1 MRESRFVTAPR
12 FPFRCLL
19 GLLLGLLALPALA
32 LGEPTDPPTGTPAD
46 KDAGKPTVAVLY
58 FDYDGTNAEM
68 KLLKKG
74 LAQMIISDLSA
85 HESVRLVERDRLQQV
100 MDELRLTQSNRFSQD
115 SAQRLG
121 KLLGARY
128 LVMGGYFD
136 VMNTLRVDARVVETE
151 TGRIIRSVG
160 AQNTPDKF
168 LTLEQVLVDDLRAV
182 FEELTARAPGSTRK
196 PTKSRAAQGR
206 PRRLTRDTA
215 LHYARALDAK
225 DRKDLVT
232 AKKELNVVV
241 KAQPD
246 FQLASQELAL
256 LMK

>member
-1 MRESRFVTAPR
+1 MKAPR
-12 FPFRCLL
+12 FPFPCLV
-19 GLLLGLLALPALA
+19 GLLLGLIALPALA
-32 LGEPTDPPTGTPAD
+32 TDTPTGAPAD
-46 KDAGKPTVAVLY
+46 TAADKPTVAVLY
-58 FDYDGTNAEM
+58 FDYDGANAEM

-85 HESVRLVERDRLQQV
+85 HDSVRLVERDRLQQV
-100 MDELRLTQSNRFSQD
+100 MDELRLTQSNKFSQE
-115 SAQRLG
+115 SASRLG

-160 AQNTPDKF
+160 AQSTPDKF
-168 LTLEQVLVDDLRAV
+168 LTLEQTLVDDLRAV
-182 FEELTARAPGSTRK
+182 FEELTVRADSTKAPAKPRPAR
-196 PTKSRAAQGR
+196 GR
-206 PRRLTRDTA
+206 PRRLTQDTA

-232 AKKELNVVV
+232 AKKELTTVV

>member
-1 MRESRFVTAPR
+1 MRESRFVTASR
-12 FPFRCLL
+12 FPFPCLV
-19 GLLLGLLALPALA
+19 GLLLGLIALPALA
-32 LGEPTDPPTGTPAD
+32 TGEPTGTPAD
-46 KDAGKPTVAVLY
+46 AASDKPTVAVLY
-58 FDYDGTNAEM
+58 FDYDGANAEM

-85 HESVRLVERDRLQQV
+85 HDSVRLVERDRLQQV
-100 MDELRLTQSNRFSQD
+100 MDELRLTQSNRFSQE
-115 SAQRLG
+115 SASRLG

-160 AQNTPDKF
+160 AQSTPDKF
-168 LTLEQVLVDDLRAV
+168 LTLEQTLVDDLRAV
-182 FEELTARAPGSTRK
+182 FEELTARADSAKAPAKRK
-196 PTKSRAAQGR
+196 AAQGR

-232 AKKELNVVV
+232 AKKELTTVV

>member
-1 MRESRFVTAPR
+1 MKTLRSSLTRLAV
-12 FPFRCLL
+12 
-19 GLLLGLLALPALA
+19 LLLGLLTLPVLA
-32 LGEPTDPPTGTPAD
+32 AD
-46 KDAGKPTVAVLY
+46 KPTVAVLY
-58 FDYDGTNAEM
+58 FDYEGDTAGM

-74 LAQMIISDLSA
+74 LAQMLISDLSA
-85 HESVRLVERDRLQQV
+85 HESVRLVERERLQQV
-100 MDELRLTQSNRFSQD
+100 LDELKLNQSDKFDPETANRI
-115 SAQRLG
+115 G

-160 AQNTPDKF
+160 ADSTPDRF
-168 LTLEQVLVDDLRAV
+168 LTLEQTLAQDLRAV
-182 FEELTARAPGSTRK
+182 FEELTATAEPGKAPAK
-196 PTKSRAAQGR
+196 PKPARGK

-215 LHYARALDAK
+215 LRYARALDAK
-225 DRKDLVT
+225 DRKDLET
-232 AKKELNVVV
+232 AKKELTAVV

-246 FQLASQELAL
+246 FQLASTELAL

>member
-1 MRESRFVTAPR
+1 MTAPR
-12 FPFRCLL
+12 FPFPCLL

-32 LGEPTDPPTGTPAD
+32 TGEPHGPPTGTPAD
-46 KDAGKPTVAVLY
+46 KDADKPTVAVLY
-58 FDYDGTNAEM
+58 FDYDGINAEM
-68 KLLKKG
+68 ALLKKG
-74 LAQMIISDLSA
+74 LAQMLISDLSA
-85 HESVRLVERDRLQQV
+85 HDSVRLVERSRLQQV
-100 MDELRLTQSNRFSQD
+100 MDELRLSQSNKFTPD
-115 SAQRLG
+115 SASRIG

-136 VMNTLRVDARVVETE
+136 VMNTLRVDARIVETE

-182 FEELTARAPGSTRK
+182 FEELTARADSTKVPAKR
-196 PTKSRAAQGR
+196 RAAQGR
-206 PRRLTRDTA
+206 PRRLTRDMA
-215 LHYARALDAK
+215 LHYGRALDAK

-232 AKKELNVVV
+232 AKKELSTVV

>member
-1 MRESRFVTAPR
+1 VRESRFVKVTR
-12 FPFRCLL
+12 FPFPCLVS
-19 GLLLGLLALPALA
+19 LLLGLLAIPALA
-32 LGEPTDPPTGTPAD
+32 EDTPAD
-46 KDAGKPTVAVLY
+46 KSVDTAPDKPTVAVLY
-58 FDYDGTNAEM
+58 FDYDGANAEM

-85 HESVRLVERDRLQQV
+85 HDSVRIVERDRLQQV
-100 MDELRLTQSNRFSQD
+100 MDELRLTQSNRFDQG
-115 SAQRLG
+115 AAHRLG

-160 AQNTPDKF
+160 TQSTPDKF
-168 LTLEQVLVDDLRAV
+168 LTLEQTLVEELRAV
-182 FEELTARAPGSTRK
+182 FEELTAGADAPAQPPAK
-196 PTKSRAAQGR
+196 PKPARGR
-206 PRRLTRDTA
+206 PRKLTRDTA
-215 LHYARALDAK
+215 LRYARALDAK

-232 AKKELNVVV
+232 AKKELTAVV